1 MIRLDKFLADCGVG
15 TRSEIKKLIRSGGV
29 RVSGADRPTPEMKI
43 DETSTVVYVEGE
55 RVCYKKYIYLML
67 NKPKDYISATWD
79 KNKKVVL
86 DLVPQEYLHYEPFPV
101 GRLDIDT
108 VGLCVL
114 TNDGG
119 LAHRLLSPSHHIPKT
134 YIATVDGAL
143 SGDDIKAFADGMD
156 LGDFTSKPAKLTIL
170 KTSRSESV
178 AEVVIA
184 EGKFHQIKR
193 MFEKVGKNV
202 IHLKRTAMN
211 KLMLDDDLLEGEVRE
226 LTENELELLTYGI
239 DFKK

>member
-15 TRSEIKKLIRSGGV
+15 TRTEIKKLIRSGVV
-29 RVSGADRPTPEMKI
+29 RVSGTSAPVPELKI
-43 DETSTVVYVEGE
+43 DENLAEVFVGGE

-67 NKPKDYISATWD
+67 NKPTDYVSATWD

-86 DLVPQEYLHYEPFPV
+86 DLVPQEYLHYKPFPV

-134 YIATVDGAL
+134 YIATVDGML
-143 SGDDIKAFADGMD
+143 GDDDIKAFADGMD

-170 KTSRSESV
+170 NASQGEST

-202 IHLKRTAMN
+202 TYLKRTAMN
-211 KLMLDDDLLEGEVRE
+211 KLTLDGSLAEGEIRE
-226 LTENELELLTYGI
+226 LTKDELELLTYGI
-239 DFKK
+239 EFNK

>member
-1 MIRLDKFLADCGVG
+1 MMRLDKFLADCGVG
-15 TRSEIKKLIRSGGV
+15 TRSEIKKLIRSGAV
-29 RVSGADRPTPEMKI
+29 RVSGGSKPVPELKI
-43 DETSTVVYVEGE
+43 DENAAEVFVGGE
-55 RVCYKKYIYLML
+55 RVCYKKHIYLML
-67 NKPKDYISATWD
+67 NKPKDYVSATWD

-86 DLVPQEYLHYEPFPV
+86 DLVPQEYLHYKPFPV

-134 YIATVDGAL
+134 YIATVDGML
-143 SGDDIKAFADGMD
+143 GDDDIKAFAEGMD
-156 LGDFTSKPAKLTIL
+156 LGDFASKPARLTVL
-170 KTSRSESV
+170 SPSLGEST
-178 AEVVIA
+178 AEVIIQ

-202 IHLKRTAMN
+202 TYLKRTAMN
-211 KLMLDDDLLEGEVRE
+211 KLTLDDSLAEGEIRE

-239 DFKK
+239 ELNK